1 MALVAYELLSWI
13 PTVGTRTMGSGKWP
27 TVGVSFYALRNSRA
41 IATLAFLGRRVGFG
55 HLLFVAFSFR
65 GPNFR
70 ALKFSSLMWR
80 APGMNI
86 FPWTGELG
94 ASSFPT
100 DHRRMNFN
108 IMPSCVIAAFLKA
121 NYTSNSKTAI
131 NLS

>member
-1 MALVAYELLSWI
+1 MEDMALVAYELLSWI

-80 APGMNI
+80 VKDD
-86 FPWTGELG
+86 T
-94 ASSFPT
+94 
-100 DHRRMNFN
+100 
-108 IMPSCVIAAFLKA
+108 FLISWDCFLFHHDFQISLF
-121 NYTSNSKTAI
+121 Y
-131 NLS
+131 